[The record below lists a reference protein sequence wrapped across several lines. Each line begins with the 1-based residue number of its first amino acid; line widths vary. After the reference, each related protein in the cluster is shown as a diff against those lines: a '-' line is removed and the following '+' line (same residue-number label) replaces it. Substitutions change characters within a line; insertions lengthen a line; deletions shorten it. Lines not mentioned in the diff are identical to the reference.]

1 MVQDPER
8 LAWAAMTA
16 LQVPLDY
23 ARQGRNLSWAAL
35 AGAKKMQVLRH
46 HPLHDVVDEEHQT
59 RFYYHA
65 HPLPGDEHEHGHF
78 HVFRDTVPG
87 RFHHLAALS
96 LDVQGRP
103 RRWFCTN
110 QWVTGETWAPA
121 CDVQRWISSF
131 EVSARGKMAPVA
143 RWLTAL
149 FYLDAP
155 RLMGLILE
163 RDRYLDAW
171 GPHRTQT
178 WQNRQLHVLCSL
190 NIDLPERIQSL
201 TLEEGEPI

>member
-1 MVQDPER
+1 
-8 LAWAAMTA
+8 
-16 LQVPLDY
+16 
-23 ARQGRNLSWAAL
+23 
-35 AGAKKMQVLRH
+35 
-46 HPLHDVVDEEHQT
+46 
-59 RFYYHA
+59 
-65 HPLPGDEHEHGHF
+65 
-78 HVFRDTVPG
+78 
-87 RFHHLAALS
+87 
-96 LDVQGRP
+96 
-103 RRWFCTN
+103 
-110 QWVTGETWAPA
+110 
-121 CDVQRWISSF
+121 VQRWISSF